1 MRLLT
6 CCLPLLLLLCLP
18 TAFVQADDAPRKKPD
33 PSRLTV
39 RRLFGSGEFSGPSYS
54 ARWDTTGA
62 TYTRLE
68 KAARGSGRDIV
79 RYDAATG
86 EREVLVPSE
95 HLVPDLETGPL
106 TISSYSLSADESRV
120 LIFTNTRRVWRRHT
134 RGDYW
139 VLDRSSAEL
148 RKLGGDRPEASL
160 MFAKLSPTSAE
171 VAYVHDNDVYVED
184 LRSGAIRPLTSRSS
198 PNVINGTSDWVY
210 EEELGVRDGFRWS
223 PDGQH
228 IAFWSFDTT
237 GVREVTLIDNLA
249 GLYPRTIPIKYP
261 KTGQVNSACH
271 VGIVN
276 VATGVSRQVELP
288 GDPRNHYIAR
298 LHWHPD
304 SQQLAIQQLNR
315 LQNTNRIFAVSLSAK
330 QVREQLV
337 ERDDAWVNVHDEM
350 AWVGDQH
357 YTWISERD
365 GWRHAYLVPWKGQPE
380 LLTPGEY
387 DVTRLLKV
395 DQEADRIYFMAS
407 PDNATQ
413 RYLYSAKLDGSGVE
427 RLTPEGFSGTNSYQL
442 SADGNFAVHNHS
454 AFNQPSRISL
464 ISLPDH
470 QVVRELEAGT
480 AYREK
485 IAKLKLG
492 DTEFFRVDIGDQI
505 ELDGYCIKPP
515 DFDAEKKYP
524 LVIYVYGEPAGQTAV
539 DRWGGTRY
547 LWHQLLAQHGYV
559 VMNFDNQGTPAPRG
573 RAWRKCVYRQVGD
586 LAPRQQAAAVR
597 AVLKQRSYL
606 DPERV
611 GIWGWSGGGS
621 MTLNA
626 LFKYPQLYKTG
637 ISIAPVPNQRFY
649 DTIYQE
655 RYMGLPSDNAEGYRK
670 GSPIHY
676 AHQLQGNLLLIH
688 GTGDD
693 NCHYQTTEQLIDTLI
708 RHNKPF
714 SMMAYPNRTHSIREG
729 RNTSLHLREL
739 MTSYLLEHLAPGPR

>member
-1 MRLLT
+1 MPVARYL
-6 CCLPLLLLLCLP
+6 LPLLLLFSGLASVGYSEESP
-18 TAFVQADDAPRKKPD
+18 AKKPD
-33 PSRLTV
+33 PARLTV
-39 RRLFGSGEFSGPSYS
+39 QRIFGSGEFSAPSYS
-54 ARWDTTGA
+54 ARWDAQGA

-68 KAARGSGRDIV
+68 KAARGPGRDIV
-79 RYDAATG
+79 RYHAESGA
-86 EREVLVPSE
+86 REVLVPAE
-95 HLVPDLETGPL
+95 HLVPDLETGQL
-106 TISSYSLSADESRV
+106 SISGYTFSNDESRV
-120 LIFTNTRRVWRRHT
+120 LIYTNTRRVWRRHT

-148 RKLGGDRPEASL
+148 KKIGGNRPEASL
-160 MFAKLSPTSAE
+160 MFAKLSPTTAE
-171 VAYVHDNDVYVED
+171 VAYVYDNDVYVED
-184 LRSGAIRPLTSRSS
+184 LRSGQVRALTSKSS
-198 PNVINGTSDWVY
+198 PNIVNGTSDWVY
-210 EEELGVRDGFRWS
+210 EEELSVRDGFRWS
-223 PDGQH
+223 PDGKY
-228 IAFWSFDTT
+228 IAFWSFDTS

-249 GLYPRTIPIKYP
+249 GLYPRPIPIKYP

-271 VGIVN
+271 VGIVE
-276 VATGVSRQVELP
+276 VSTGVSQTVDLP
-288 GDPRNHYIAR
+288 GDSRNHYIAR
-298 LHWHPD
+298 MHWHPD
-304 SQQLAIQQLNR
+304 GKHLCIQQLNR
-315 LQNTNRIFAVSLSAK
+315 LQNTNRIFAVSPDGKELH
-330 QVREQLV
+330 EQLV

-350 AWVGDQH
+350 HWLDDQH
-357 YTWISERD
+357 FTWISERD
-365 GWRHAYLVPWKGQPE
+365 GWRHAYLVSPGGQPQ
-380 LLTPGEY
+380 LLTPGNY

-395 DQEADRIYFMAS
+395 DQQAQRVYFLAS
-407 PDNATQ
+407 PQNATQ
-413 RYLYSAKLDGSGVE
+413 RYLYSAKLDGTQVE
-427 RLTPEGFSGTNSYQL
+427 RLTPDEFPGTNGYQI
-442 SADGNFAVHNHS
+442 SADGTFAVHNHS
-454 AFNQPSRISL
+454 AFNQPPRIAL
-464 ISLPDH
+464 ISLPSH
-470 QVVRELEAGT
+470 EVVRELETGT
-480 AYREK
+480 EYRK
-485 IAKLKLG
+485 KLAQLQLG
-492 DTEFFRVDIGDQI
+492 ETEFFRVNIGDNV

-515 DFDAEKKYP
+515 EFDPQKKYP

-539 DRWGGTRY
+539 DRWGGSSY

-586 LAPRQQAAAVR
+586 LAPRQQAAAVQT
-597 AVLKQRSYL
+597 VLKERPYL

-626 LFKYPQLYKTG
+626 LFKYPDLYKTG

-708 RHNKPF
+708 RHNKRF

-729 RNTSLHLREL
+729 RNTSVHLREL
-739 MTSYLLEHLAPGPR
+739 MTSFMLDNLAPGPR